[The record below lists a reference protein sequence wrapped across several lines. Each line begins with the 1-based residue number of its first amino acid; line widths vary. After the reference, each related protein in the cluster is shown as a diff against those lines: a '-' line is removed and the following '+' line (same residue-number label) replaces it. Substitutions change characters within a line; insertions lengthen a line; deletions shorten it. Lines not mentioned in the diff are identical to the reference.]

1 MSAIFDEDKLSTK
14 DSQEN
19 VERVKSVQDGISS
32 IIFIDVDTANRDLVV
47 DIAREAYRQHG
58 AKHLEI
64 LPMRILGEGQKVN
77 RYYCLFCMILEYFF
91 PSYLRFNVNFICR
104 SF

>member
-19 VERVKSVQDGISS
+19 VGRVKSVQDGISS
-32 IIFIDVDTANRDLVV
+32 IIFTDVDTAHRDLVV

-64 LPMRILGEGQKVN
+64 LPMRILGEGQQVN
-77 RYYCLFCMILEYFF
+77 RYHCLFLYD
-91 PSYLRFNVNFICR
+91 S
-104 SF
+104 